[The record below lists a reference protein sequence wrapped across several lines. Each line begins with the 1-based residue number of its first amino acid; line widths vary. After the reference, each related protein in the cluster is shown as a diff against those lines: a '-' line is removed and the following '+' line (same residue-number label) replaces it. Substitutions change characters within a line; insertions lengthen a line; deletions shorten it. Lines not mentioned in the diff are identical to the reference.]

1 MSKISVLIPVY
12 NVEAYLKECLESVIS
27 QTEKDIEIIC
37 VDDAST
43 DHSLEILKR
52 YQEKDPRI
60 QLICHETNQG
70 ICKTRKDAIW
80 ASEGDYLMFLDS
92 DDYIASDACEKLY
105 RYIQKTNADV
115 IQFGA
120 KLLYDETVS
129 AELVTWVENFMEPS
143 TEYIEGNILEKCFVE
158 NKLNVNL
165 VNKIWKRTCCR
176 QAVEYLSDEKI
187 VAAEDRYMCF
197 LFLYYTHSYARTRD
211 KYYHYR
217 LAAGVT
223 GGDHLDLEHFE
234 KRCRGAAV
242 IEKVE
247 CFLHTLRIREQYGE
261 VFECFSND
269 ILWDCTDCWYRKLEE
284 KDQPE
289 GFRILLRFWDGGQIA
304 GALAR
309 TFFEN
314 QADIEHRTCFPGPER
329 IAIYYRHVGYRAMD
343 DILKRYID
351 CYRDRN
357 CEVTLITDS
366 DAGEAGEQYLG
377 CRLIHIPA
385 ATDANWDR
393 YVWRSRALNSELQ
406 EADKLLYLSPTSHV
420 MRFDRIVAES
430 QGVEFQPAMDE
441 YVLDL
446 VNRSEKKIL
455 ELTDD
460 SENRLLESK
469 IKYETELEK
478 LLLEKEK
485 LENEI
490 RHIYDTKCGKM
501 MKIIQNAEYRI
512 RHVLKQFL

>member
-1 MSKISVLIPVY
+1 
-12 NVEAYLKECLESVIS
+12 
-27 QTEKDIEIIC
+27 
-37 VDDAST
+37 
-43 DHSLEILKR
+43 
-52 YQEKDPRI
+52 
-60 QLICHETNQG
+60 
-70 ICKTRKDAIW
+70 
-80 ASEGDYLMFLDS
+80 
-92 DDYIASDACEKLY
+92 
-105 RYIQKTNADV
+105 
-115 IQFGA
+115 
-120 KLLYDETVS
+120 
-129 AELVTWVENFMEPS
+129 
-143 TEYIEGNILEKCFVE
+143 
-158 NKLNVNL
+158 
-165 VNKIWKRTCCR
+165 
-176 QAVEYLSDEKI
+176 
-187 VAAEDRYMCF
+187 
-197 LFLYYTHSYARTRD
+197 
-211 KYYHYR
+211 
-217 LAAGVT
+217 
-223 GGDHLDLEHFE
+223 
-234 KRCRGAAV
+234 
-242 IEKVE
+242 
-247 CFLHTLRIREQYGE
+247 
-261 VFECFSND
+261 
-269 ILWDCTDCWYRKLEE
+269 
-284 KDQPE
+284 
-289 GFRILLRFWDGGQIA
+289 
-304 GALAR
+304 
-309 TFFEN
+309 
-314 QADIEHRTCFPGPER
+314 
-329 IAIYYRHVGYRAMD
+329 MD

-385 ATDANWDR
+385 ATDANWDQ
-393 YVWRSRALNSELQ
+393 YVWRSRALNSELK